1 MKAALDGL
9 VSVVLAAGL
18 GWGVAFSALPVLVY
32 QGTVTLAASGVDE
45 LLDARMVDELT
56 ATGGLMIVGIGIR
69 VLELKR
75 IRVGSFL
82 PGLIIAPVL
91 VALFAR

>member
-1 MKAALDGL
+1 
-9 VSVVLAAGL
+9 
-18 GWGVAFSALPVLVY
+18 
-32 QGTVTLAASGVDE
+32 
-45 LLDARMVDELT
+45 MVDELT